1 MKQLYNILKKM
12 EARPGMWTGE
22 HTLKSIRIFSEGYS
36 VALCEN
42 EIMDLSNQ
50 SSLNFNDWIAN
61 RLGFS
66 ESTAGWQNMILAVT
80 LGLNPKRIEWE
91 NYDSD
96 VTYDQH
102 IKSIEKFYELL
113 EEFIKQSS

>member
-1 MKQLYNILKKM
+1 M
-12 EARPGMWTGE
+12 ESHPAMYTGE
-22 HTLKSIRIFSEGYS
+22 YTLKSIRIFLEGYS
-36 VALCEN
+36 FSLREN

-50 SSLNFNDWIAN
+50 SSPNFNDWIAN

-66 ESTAGWQNMILAVT
+66 ESTAGWKNMILAVT
-80 LGLNPKRIEWE
+80 LGLNPKNIEWE
-91 NYDSD
+91 NYDSY
-96 VTYDQH
+96 VTHDEH